1 MKKFILIAAALFVG
15 TLAQAQIVANAGYI
29 HAFENSKYAV
39 VGNANGYLPYKGSLD
54 GFYVG
59 ANYYYSLDKYVNGL
73 AVLPGANI
81 SALFGRHAQ
90 FNSYSVS
97 ELALNIPVQA
107 CYTYKINDNFH
118 VFGQTGPALQFAFTH
133 NVRDNQGTTY
143 SLLRKNNRFGEART
157 FFNLFWGIT
166 AGVEVSELLR
176 IEVGFDFGFL
186 NQSRTEDYKVSRNF
200 LHFGVGYLF

>member
-15 TLAQAQIVANAGYI
+15 TLAQAQIVANGGYI
-29 HAFENSKYAV
+29 HAFENSKYS
-39 VGNANGYLPYKGSLD
+39 VGDNYVSYKGSLD

-59 ANYYYSLDKYVNGL
+59 ATYYYSLDKYVNGL

-90 FNSYSVS
+90 VNAYSVS

-107 CYTYKINDNFH
+107 SYTYKINENFH

-143 SLLRKNNRFGEART
+143 ALLKKDNRFGESRSL
-157 FFNLFWGIT
+157 FNLYWGIA
-166 AGVEVSELLR
+166 AGVEVSELIR
-176 IEVGFDFGFL
+176 IEIGYDFGFFNL
-186 NQSRTEDYKVSRNF
+186 STTDRIKLGRQF

>member
-29 HAFENSKYAV
+29 HAFENSKYSAIT
-39 VGNANGYLPYKGSLD
+39 GDTYTPYRGSLD

-59 ANYYYSLDKYVNGL
+59 ANYYYSLDRYVSGL

-186 NQSRTEDYKVSRNF
+186 NQSRTEGYKVSRNF